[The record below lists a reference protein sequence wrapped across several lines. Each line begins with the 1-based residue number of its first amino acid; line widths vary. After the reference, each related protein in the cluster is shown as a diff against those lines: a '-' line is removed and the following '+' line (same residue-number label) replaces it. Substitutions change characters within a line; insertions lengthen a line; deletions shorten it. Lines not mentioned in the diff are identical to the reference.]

1 MEWVYDN
8 RQKEKGYF
16 TVNEDR
22 FDCLKASVYAQ
33 DRLSKNEGLLK

>member
-8 RQKEKGYF
+8 RQKEKKYF

-22 FDCLKASVYAQ
+22 FD
-33 DRLSKNEGLLK
+33 LSNGIGLYSG

>member
-8 RQKEKGYF
+8 RQKEKRYF

-22 FDCLKASVYAQ
+22 FDLF
-33 DRLSKNEGLLK
+33 EGISLCSR